1 MICVGVDMGSLFCK
15 AVVLDDDELRGFRI
29 IPTTGTISDEI
40 GLLME
45 GAVQQAGLSYD
56 RVDRLV
62 GTGKGADLLTDAEFV
77 EDDIN
82 CVGVA
87 AGYYLPD
94 IRLVIDV
101 GGQSITSILLDDEGD
116 VTNFMRNDKCA
127 SGSGR
132 FLEVMSKKLG
142 LSMDSIDETAQQAA
156 SVVEIGSQ
164 CAVFAE
170 SEVITHL
177 NNGEKVPDIIA
188 GVCGAVAKMVAAQ
201 ARRFENAGEYTIT
214 GGVARLS
221 AVTGVVGK
229 RLGRDP
235 QRFPFDPQ
243 LAAAMGAA
251 LLGDA
256 E

>member
-15 AVVLDDDELRGFRI
+15 AVVLDDDELMASRI
-29 IPTTGTISDEI
+29 IPTTGTIAQETA
-40 GLLME
+40 GLIE
-45 GAVQQAGLSYD
+45 GVIKDAGLSRD
-56 RVDRLV
+56 RVDALV
-62 GTGKGADLLTDAEFV
+62 ATGKGSDLLTDSDFV

-101 GGQSITSILLDDEGD
+101 GGQSITSILLDEEGD
-116 VTNFMRNDKCA
+116 VKNFMRNDKCA

-132 FLEVMSKKLG
+132 FLEVMSNKLNLG
-142 LSMDSIDETAQQAA
+142 MDSIDETASRAE
-156 SVVEIGSQ
+156 SPVEIGSQ
-164 CAVFAE
+164 CGVFAE

-177 NNGEKVPDIIA
+177 NNGEKVSDIIA
-188 GVCGAVAKMVAAQ
+188 GVAAAVAKMVAAQ
-201 ARRFENAGEYTIT
+201 GRRFDQAGEYSLT
-214 GGVARLS
+214 GGVSRLS
-221 AVTGVVGK
+221 SVTAVVAK
-229 RLGRDP
+229 RLGKDP
-235 QRFPFDPQ
+235 QKFPFDPQ
-243 LAAAMGAA
+243 LAAAIGAA